1 MVDHK
6 DDVASRPIRRSQKT
20 KTKDDNRYLN
30 KRLSWWKKGRLSEL
44 LLEGTE
50 IQRRMTV
57 TKLRK
62 KESKLKGFRRL
73 TLDDS
78 ENDIAGIYKIS
89 EDVKEILK
97 LIYQALMH

>member
-1 MVDHK
+1 
-6 DDVASRPIRRSQKT
+6 
-20 KTKDDNRYLN
+20 
-30 KRLSWWKKGRLSEL
+30 
-44 LLEGTE
+44 
-50 IQRRMTV
+50 MTV